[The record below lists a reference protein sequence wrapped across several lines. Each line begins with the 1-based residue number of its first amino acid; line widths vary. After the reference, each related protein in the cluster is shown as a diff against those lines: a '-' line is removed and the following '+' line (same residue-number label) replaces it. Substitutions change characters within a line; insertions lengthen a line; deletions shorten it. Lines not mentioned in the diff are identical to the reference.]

1 MASAARHE
9 DAHVLLE
16 GIAIKW
22 YWSKDEIIEFR
33 KLWKAGVDAES
44 IAMELNTNLNTI
56 ALLIMDQAMTDVI
69 KPRPGGLFG

>member
-16 GIAIKW
+16 GMVIKW

-33 KLWKAGVDAES
+33 KLWRAGVDVES
-44 IAMELNTNLNTI
+44 IAEKLNTNSNSI
-56 ALLIMDQAMTDVI
+56 ALLVMDQAMTDVI